1 MKKFAFSFLVLI
13 WICSN
18 IQMAAQEKMLQVRE
32 DGVYMYVDQM
42 PVYPKGQEGIMQ
54 YIAKTVKY
62 PAYARSK
69 GASGTVLV
77 QFVIKK
83 NGKTSQ
89 FEVVRGVDPLLDEEA
104 LRVVKGIPG
113 KWVPGR
119 EKGKKVLVSYTIPV
133 SFRLSGENNSSSS
146 NEGLKVNKNIKA
158 SLEGVWQIWTHV
170 EPLGYGKFDI
180 QTGPYMKILSS
191 DKNFFNIHLAITDE
205 RAVITAMGTYAQT
218 SDCTYVEKIFKSITD
233 PELTGADSKLKFE
246 FISENLL
253 QISYQLPGRPLPSK
267 EIWVRVIQ
275 PNLKQP
281 ELFPQTL

>member
-1 MKKFAFSFLVLI
+1 MIIF
-13 WICSN
+13 
-18 IQMAAQEKMLQVRE
+18 
-32 DGVYMYVDQM
+32 
-42 PVYPKGQEGIMQ
+42 
-54 YIAKTVKY
+54 
-62 PAYARSK
+62 
-69 GASGTVLV
+69 
-77 QFVIKK
+77 
-83 NGKTSQ
+83 
-89 FEVVRGVDPLLDEEA
+89 
-104 LRVVKGIPG
+104 
-113 KWVPGR
+113 
-119 EKGKKVLVSYTIPV
+119 SYTIPV

-158 SLEGVWQIWTHV
+158 SLEGVWQICTHV

-205 RAVITAMGTYAQT
+205 RAVITAMGTYTQT

>member
-1 MKKFAFSFLVLI
+1 M
-13 WICSN
+13 
-18 IQMAAQEKMLQVRE
+18 
-32 DGVYMYVDQM
+32 
-42 PVYPKGQEGIMQ
+42 
-54 YIAKTVKY
+54 
-62 PAYARSK
+62 
-69 GASGTVLV
+69 
-77 QFVIKK
+77 
-83 NGKTSQ
+83 
-89 FEVVRGVDPLLDEEA
+89 LDEEA

-119 EKGKKVLVSYTIPV
+119 EKGKKVPVSYTIPV

-146 NEGLKVNKNIKA
+146 NEGLKVNKNIK
-158 SLEGVWQIWTHV
+158 
-170 EPLGYGKFDI
+170 
-180 QTGPYMKILSS
+180 
-191 DKNFFNIHLAITDE
+191 AITDE

-253 QISYQLPGRPLPSK
+253 QISYQLPGRSLPSK

>member
-1 MKKFAFSFLVLI
+1 M
-13 WICSN
+13 
-18 IQMAAQEKMLQVRE
+18 
-32 DGVYMYVDQM
+32 
-42 PVYPKGQEGIMQ
+42 
-54 YIAKTVKY
+54 
-62 PAYARSK
+62 
-69 GASGTVLV
+69 
-77 QFVIKK
+77 
-83 NGKTSQ
+83 
-89 FEVVRGVDPLLDEEA
+89 
-104 LRVVKGIPG
+104 
-113 KWVPGR
+113 
-119 EKGKKVLVSYTIPV
+119 
-133 SFRLSGENNSSSS
+133 
-146 NEGLKVNKNIKA
+146 
-158 SLEGVWQIWTHV
+158 

-205 RAVITAMGTYAQT
+205 RVVITAMGTYTQT